1 MHPADASIIH
11 RTAND
16 ELKERSRTWLPRSIV
31 IAVLFHVAVFT
42 LSPDMTIADEPT
54 TPGEMDVII
63 PAELE
68 LPEPPAPIDR
78 PAEPIVG
85 SLDID
90 ADVTISP
97 TTPEAWLPD
106 LRAPERVRRDD
117 ADAFQRFTVSMVAPR
132 LLNTEEIERELR
144 RNYPSVLRDAGIG
157 GVVDVNLWLDE
168 NGVVTK
174 SEVARSSGYRLLDD
188 AALKVVAAMRLA
200 PALNN
205 GTPTRVIVTL
215 PVHFRVQ

>member
-1 MHPADASIIH
+1 MHPAEATLIH

-16 ELKERSRTWLPRSIV
+16 DLKERSRTWLPRSIV

-42 LSPDMTIADEPT
+42 LSPDMTIADEAT
-54 TPGEMDVII
+54 VPGEMDVII
-63 PAELE
+63 PAEVD
-68 LPEPPAPIDR
+68 LPEPPAPLEK

-85 SLDID
+85 SLEID

-97 TTPEAWLPD
+97 TTPETWKPD
-106 LRAPERVRRDD
+106 LRAPERVRSDD
-117 ADAFQRFTVSMVAPR
+117 ESAFQRFTVSMVAPR
-132 LLNTEEIERELR
+132 LLNTEEIERELT

-174 SEVARSSGYRLLDD
+174 SEIARSSGYQMFDE

-200 PALNN
+200 PALN
-205 GTPTRVIVTL
+205 GGAPVRVIVTL